1 MSIVNNKGLVLVISS
16 PSGAGKTTISK
27 KLLEDTAGIE
37 LSVSVTTRKKRK
49 DEIEGIHYFFKSD
62 NEFEKLIK
70 PSEMKDYIDRAS
82 LDFEEVKGM
91 SYLPFLDIVRL
102 TDDPSVN
109 YIIHATKK

>member
-1 MSIVNNKGLVLVISS
+1 MSIVNNKGLVLIISS

-27 KLLEDTAGIE
+27 KLLEETAGIE

-70 PSEMKDYIDRAS
+70 RNEFLEYANVFGCFYGTLKNEVISKIDYS
-82 LDFEEVKGM
+82 NK
-91 SYLPFLDIVRL
+91 
-102 TDDPSVN
+102 
-109 YIIHATKK
+109 

>member
-1 MSIVNNKGLVLVISS
+1 MCIR
-16 PSGAGKTTISK
+16 
-27 KLLEDTAGIE
+27 D
-37 LSVSVTTRKKRK
+37 R
-49 DEIEGIHYFFKSD
+49 
-62 NEFEKLIK
+62 LIK